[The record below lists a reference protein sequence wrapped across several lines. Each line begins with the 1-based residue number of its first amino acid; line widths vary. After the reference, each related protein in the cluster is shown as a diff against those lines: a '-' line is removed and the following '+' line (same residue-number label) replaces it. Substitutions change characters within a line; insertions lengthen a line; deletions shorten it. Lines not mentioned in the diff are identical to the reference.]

1 MLDIGLQELLV
12 LMVLA
17 LLVFGP
23 DKLPELGKKLGRA
36 MREFRRASDEFRQTV
51 ETNLQIHE
59 SILPPSATEPSPAAV
74 TEGASPEGTPLV
86 AEVPP
91 EPEPVREGDG
101 TPGPAEP
108 PEPFWARRN
117 GKLLHRYACVWR
129 TRVPEAERL
138 PLKTATD
145 GWDMG
150 LQACPACD
158 PRAAEAVS

>member
-23 DKLPELGKKLGRA
+23 DKLPELGRKLGRA

-59 SILPPSATEPSPAAV
+59 NLLPPSAAEPSPPAV
-74 TEGASPEGTPLV
+74 AEGSPLV
-86 AEVPP
+86 AEATPAAG
-91 EPEPVREGDG
+91 EPAAEPAPAGEG
-101 TPGPAEP
+101 TPAPVDPAEP
-108 PEPFWARRN
+108 FWTRRN
-117 GKLLHRYACVWR
+117 GKLLHRHACGWR
-129 TRVPEAERL
+129 TRVPEAERI

-158 PRAAEAVS
+158 PRGSEAAS

>member
-23 DKLPELGKKLGRA
+23 DKLPELGRKLGRA

-59 SILPPSATEPSPAAV
+59 SLLPPSASEPSPPAV
-74 TEGASPEGTPLV
+74 AEGTAPEGAPV
-86 AEVPP
+86 IAEVTP
-91 EPEPVREGDG
+91 EAEPVPSGEG

-108 PEPFWARRN
+108 PEPFWIRRN
-117 GKLLHRYACVWR
+117 GKLLHRHACAWR
-129 TRVPEAERL
+129 TRVPEAERV
-138 PLKTATD
+138 PLKTAAD

-158 PRAAEAVS
+158 PRGGEVAS